1 MLNFSWR
8 NFQLIFEDKSTAIG
22 YEVKRPE
29 RETVVR
35 INFPSKSPL
44 EGRTFNSIEE
54 ALHMKGVRSFH
65 WLSPIAW
72 NISKDG
78 TFYKY
83 NTDPDQDI
91 AIPDQLTRREKF
103 LYALLKI
110 NHALPK
116 TILIDW
122 FKTDTAV
129 ESHISRLRKKIK
141 PLGEHIRF
149 KEKTYI
155 LDTTGKN

>member
-8 NFQLIFEDKSTAIG
+8 NFQLIFEDKTTAIG
-22 YEVKRPE
+22 YEVIRPE
-29 RETVVR
+29 RETVVQ

-44 EGRTFNSIEE
+44 EGKTFNSIEE
-54 ALHMKGVRSFH
+54 ALNMKGVQSFH

-83 NTDPDQDI
+83 HTDPNKDI
-91 AIPDQLTRREKF
+91 AIPDELTRREKF
-103 LYALLKI
+103 LYALLKM

-116 TILIDW
+116 IILIDW

>member
-8 NFQLIFEDKSTAIG
+8 NFQLIFEDKTTAIG
-22 YEVKRPE
+22 YEVKRQE
-29 RETVVR
+29 HETVVQ

-44 EGRTFNSIEE
+44 ESKTFNSIEE
-54 ALHMKGVRSFH
+54 ALNMKGVRSFH

-72 NISKDG
+72 DISKDG

-83 NTDPDQDI
+83 HTDPDQDI
-91 AIPDQLTRREKF
+91 NIPDGLTPREKF
-103 LYALLKI
+103 LYTLLKL

-122 FKTDTAV
+122 FKTHTAV

-141 PLGEHIRF
+141 PLGERIRF

-155 LDTTGKN
+155 LDETGNN